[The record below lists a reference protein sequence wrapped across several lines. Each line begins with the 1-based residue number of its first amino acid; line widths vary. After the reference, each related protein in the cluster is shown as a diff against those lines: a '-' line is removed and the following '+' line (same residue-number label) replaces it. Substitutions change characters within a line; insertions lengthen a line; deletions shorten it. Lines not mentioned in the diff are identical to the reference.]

1 MEFTLTKEDK
11 IRSLDQVLASV
22 QVNLFNCLLEA
33 GYDPETFDETTYEV
47 PTEAFPMSI
56 FHRIEDLLE
65 KLSNIKSIKN
75 SL

>member
-1 MEFTLTKEDK
+1 MEFTLTREDK